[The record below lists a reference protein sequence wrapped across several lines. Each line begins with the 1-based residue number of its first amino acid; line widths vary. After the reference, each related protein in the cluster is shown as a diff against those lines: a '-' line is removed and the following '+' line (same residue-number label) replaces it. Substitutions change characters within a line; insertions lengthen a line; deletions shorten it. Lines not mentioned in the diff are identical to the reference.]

1 VPLNGLH
8 TILVP
13 VRGDGK
19 GDNVLAHAAVPA
31 GSFGSRVRV
40 VYCHPRPQDMMP
52 YGVAVPKMVRDQI
65 EQAVAGG
72 AEVARD
78 ALLDEFR
85 ALAKTLDLAEQAYE
99 PGKATARFIQ
109 FDGKQV
115 DAVAHYGRLADL
127 VCVPQPDP
135 QLNLGANTLKTAL
148 FSSGRPVMMCP
159 DQKIVAPDFADHIA
173 IGWNGSLEASR
184 AVAMSMPLIAAAKA
198 VTILTS
204 GESGHNAAADELKRY
219 LELKEVASNTRAFTA
234 KGTNVGRQLLT
245 ETEEAGAGTLVM
257 GAYRD
262 SYERETLFGG
272 NSQAVVQ
279 NATIPVIMVH

>member
-1 VPLNGLH
+1 ML
-8 TILVP
+8 P

-19 GDNVLAHAAVPA
+19 GDNVLAHAAVLA
-31 GSFGSRVRV
+31 KSFGARVRV
-40 VYCHPRPQDMMP
+40 IYCHPRPEDLTP
-52 YGVAVPKMVRDQI
+52 FGVAVPQMVRDQI

-85 ALAKTLDLAEQAYE
+85 DLARAFDLAEQSYE
-99 PGKATARFIQ
+99 QGKATARFIHY
-109 FDGKQV
+109 DGKQV

-127 VCVPQPDP
+127 ICVPQPDP
-135 QLNLGANTLKTAL
+135 QMNLGANTLKAAL

-159 DQKIVAPDFADHIA
+159 AQDSLSKGFAEHIA

-184 AVAMSMPLIAAAKA
+184 AVAMSMPIIAAAKT

-204 GESGHNAAADELKRY
+204 GDSGHNASADELKRY
-219 LELKEVASNTRAFTA
+219 LELKEVASDLRDFAA
-234 KGTNVGRQLLT
+234 KSANVGQQLLS
-245 ETEEAGAGTLVM
+245 ETSDAGAGLLIM

-272 NSQAVVQ
+272 NSQTVVQ